1 MTSVQTKSL
10 LDHLI
15 ISHRYFFPRREPVP
29 NPFYIDC
36 EGARLACFYFSPHA
50 DGLTLVHFHGN
61 GEIVADYVD
70 AQLQLFTRLGLNV
83 FLAEYRGFGGS
94 TGEPLLGTMLD
105 DVPRIMSAIGIPSSR
120 MILFGRSV
128 GSIYAIHGAS
138 CFPDIAGLIIES
150 GVADPFERILLR
162 VTPAELGASQ
172 EQLRDA
178 FLARLDHQRVM
189 QQYTQPLLV
198 MHARNDSLVPCDNG
212 VRLHQW
218 AGGEKRLVLFDH
230 GDHNTIMVANASEYF
245 IEIRQFCAGLGR
257 TADRP
262 TAE

>member
-1 MTSVQTKSL
+1 MTSGQPEPL

-29 NPFYIDC
+29 NPFYVDC
-36 EGARLACFYFSPHA
+36 DSARLACFCYSPHP

-61 GEIVADYVD
+61 GEIVADYVG

-83 FLAEYRGFGGS
+83 FFAEYRGFGAS
-94 TGEPLLGTMLD
+94 TGEPLLATMLD
-105 DVPRIMSAIGIPSSR
+105 DVPKIIEAIGVPTSQLV
-120 MILFGRSV
+120 LFGRSV
-128 GSIYAIHGAS
+128 GSIYAIHCAS

-162 VTPAELGASQ
+162 VTPAELGTSH

-178 FLARLDHQRVM
+178 FRARLDHQRIM
-189 QQYTQPLLV
+189 QQYSQPLLV

-218 AGGEKRLVLFDH
+218 ASGDKRLVLFDH
-230 GDHNTIMVANASEYF
+230 GDHNTIMVANATEYF
-245 IEIRQFCAGLGR
+245 TEIRQFCSGLKG
-257 TADRP
+257 DQQP
-262 TAE
+262 